1 MRITFIGAAH
11 EVTGSCTL
19 LEICQRYYLIDCG
32 MEQGINVFENEP
44 LPISPSEI
52 EAVFLTH
59 AHIDH
64 SGMLPKLFKD
74 GFKGVIY
81 ATEAT
86 CDLCDIMLRDSAH
99 IQEADTEWKNRK
111 AKRAGTAEI
120 EPVYDLNDAAG
131 AIKLLRRC
139 AYDTKIQVGEGV
151 EIRFTDIGHLLG
163 SACIEIWLSEN
174 GIDKKIVF
182 SGDVGNTNQPI
193 INDPKTVAET
203 DYLVIESTYGN
214 RIHTNVGKSSVPELA
229 DIIQKTFDR
238 GGNVVIPAFAV
249 GRTQELLYAL
259 REIVNEHMVHGYES
273 IPIYVDSPLA
283 IDATNIFIQCDRSCF
298 DAETIAILNSGEN
311 PLWSDGIHL
320 SVTSEDSIAINF
332 NSQPKIII
340 SASGMCDAGRIR
352 HHLKHN
358 LWDARNSIVFSGY
371 QAEGTLGR
379 RLIEGAGEVRLFGEN
394 IAVKAEI
401 HSLHGISGH
410 ADMNGL
416 LAWIQSFDKKPDMI
430 FVNHGD
436 EDSCEAF
443 RNTLSEK
450 YGYTAEAPYS
460 GTQYDLATG
469 ECTIRTLG
477 RRIVPQGT
485 LKARNTYNALIAAA
499 QALLELAKSFK
510 GRPNKETEQFTSHIK
525 ALTEKWR
532 NK

>member
-1 MRITFIGAAH
+1 MLQK
-11 EVTGSCTL
+11 C
-19 LEICQRYYLIDCG
+19 
-32 MEQGINVFENEP
+32 
-44 LPISPSEI
+44 
-52 EAVFLTH
+52 LT
-59 AHIDH
+59 
-64 SGMLPKLFKD
+64 
-74 GFKGVIY
+74 
-81 ATEAT
+81 
-86 CDLCDIMLRDSAH
+86 R
-99 IQEADTEWKNRK
+99 
-111 AKRAGTAEI
+111 
-120 EPVYDLNDAAG
+120 
-131 AIKLLRRC
+131 
-139 AYDTKIQVGEGV
+139 
-151 EIRFTDIGHLLG
+151 
-163 SACIEIWLSEN
+163 
-174 GIDKKIVF
+174 
-182 SGDVGNTNQPI
+182 
-193 INDPKTVAET
+193 
-203 DYLVIESTYGN
+203 
-214 RIHTNVGKSSVPELA
+214 
-229 DIIQKTFDR
+229 TFD
-238 GGNVVIPAFAV
+238 PETLA
-249 GRTQELLYAL
+249 LL
-259 REIVNEHMVHGYES
+259 N
-273 IPIYVDSPLA
+273 
-283 IDATNIFIQCDRSCF
+283 N
-298 DAETIAILNSGEN
+298 GEN

-379 RLIEGAGEVRLFGEN
+379 RLIEGADEVRLFGEN

-416 LAWIQSFDKKPDMI
+416 LAWVQSFDKKPEMI

-443 RNTLSEK
+443 KNTLAEK
-450 YGYTAEAPYS
+450 YSYTAEAPYS

-477 RRIVPQGT
+477 RRIVPKGT

-510 GRPNKETEQFTSHIK
+510 GRPNKEISQFTSHIK